1 MKKKT
6 KALIRLIMDKGT
18 GASASVPFVYR
29 KIKKG
34 APCLPDE
41 RSFLP
46 DAAESRSIRS
56 VFPRAVLRKSSACD
70 MMQKERAGKRGG
82 FPMTVRTETKP

>member
-6 KALIRLIMDKGT
+6 KALIRLMDKGT
-18 GASASVPFVYR
+18 GASVSVPFVYR

-41 RSFLP
+41 RPFRP
-46 DAAESRSIRS
+46 DAGESRSIRS
-56 VFPRAVLRKSSACD
+56 VFPRAVLRKSGACD